1 MSVKDI
7 MRTEVVTASAE
18 ASIKDVAKIMSE
30 KNIGSVLIVDESN
43 RVIGIFTERDLVKVV
58 ALGIDINTPIKNVMT
73 TNVISAYPTDNI
85 AAIAIKMLEKG
96 IRHMPVVDEY
106 NRLLGIISI
115 RDVLRAYTAGC
126 EFP

>member
-58 ALGIDINTPIKNVMT
+58 ALGIDINTPIKSVMT

-96 IRHMPVVDEY
+96 VRRMPVVDEY

>member
-7 MRTEVVTASAE
+7 MRTEVVTASTK
-18 ASIKDVAKIMSE
+18 ASIEDVAKIMSE
-30 KNIGSVLIVDESN
+30 KNIGSILIVDESN
-43 RVIGIFTERDLVKVV
+43 RVIGIFAERDLVKVV

>member
-7 MRTEVVTASAE
+7 MKTEVITANAE
-18 ASIKDVAKIMSE
+18 TSIKDVAKIMSE
-30 KNIGSVLIVDESN
+30 KNIGSILIVDDSN

-58 ALGIDINTPIKNVMT
+58 ALGIDLNTPIKNVMT